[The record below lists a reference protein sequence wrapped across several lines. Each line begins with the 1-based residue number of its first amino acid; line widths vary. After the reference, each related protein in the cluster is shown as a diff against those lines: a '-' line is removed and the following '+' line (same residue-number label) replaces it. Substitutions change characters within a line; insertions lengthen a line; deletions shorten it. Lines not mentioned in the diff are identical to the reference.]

1 MISQFGGAWLLGE
14 TSPGAVFTPE
24 DRSDEHRMI
33 ASTAQAFIEQEV
45 IPRRDA
51 LEAKDWALARQ
62 LMRQCGDLGLLGAD
76 VPEVFGGVGLDVVS
90 SVLVSEAMGRH
101 ASFATTAGAH
111 MGLCIVPI
119 LWFGTP
125 EQRTTYLPGLVTG
138 EIVGAYGLSEAASGS
153 DALGALA
160 TATRLPDGGYEL
172 NGEKLWITNCGFADL
187 FVVFAKVDGEHFTAF
202 LVPRTTPGVT
212 PGREEHKM
220 GLHGSSTA
228 PLLLQ
233 GVRVGADAVL
243 GEVGK
248 GHKVAFTVL
257 NYGRFKLGA
266 MTTGGARQALK
277 EAATYA
283 ATRRQ
288 FGQPIASFGAIQLK
302 LSEMAARLYA
312 TESALYRVAG
322 SLEHGA
328 VPHEARGKI
337 FEQHAVEASILKVLA
352 SEMLQYV
359 LDENIQIHGGNGF
372 VRDYPAEGYYR
383 DARVNRIFEGTNEI
397 NRLLLAGQLVRRA
410 AKGEIPLIAAARALP
425 EQLVTLPITPP
436 EEPVA
441 LLQHVASGL
450 KKATVLLLGA
460 AMQRYQEKIADEQE
474 VLVWIADLAIDAYA
488 VDSAVLRATRI
499 IGGNEPDVVRLRQAS
514 TGQAASHRDAALIA
528 ATEAALRAEVL
539 LRRALPAVLEGDML
553 RIALSGA
560 RRLLKMPALD
570 QRPWRRAL
578 AATCVA
584 RPGAV
589 FGEPARH
596 GMLAG

>member
-1 MISQFGGAWLLGE
+1 MSSQSGGAWLLGDVPSGS
-14 TSPGAVFTPE
+14 TFTPE
-24 DRSDEHRMI
+24 ERNDEQRMI
-33 ASTAQAFIEQEV
+33 AATAQAFIEHEV
-45 IPRRDA
+45 VPRRDA
-51 LEAKDWALARQ
+51 LEAKDWSVARQ
-62 LMRQCGDLGLLGAD
+62 LMRQCGELGLLGVD
-76 VPEVFGGVGLDVVS
+76 VPDAFGGVGLDTVS
-90 SVLVSEAMGRH
+90 SVVVSEAMGRH

-111 MGLCIVPI
+111 MGLCIIPI

-125 EQRTTYLPGLVTG
+125 RQREQYLPGLVAG
-138 EIVGAYGLSEAASGS
+138 EIVGAYGLSEAGSGS
-153 DALGALA
+153 DALGARA
-160 TATRLPDGGYEL
+160 TATPLADGGYEL

-187 FVVFAKVDGEHFTAF
+187 FVVFAKVDGERFTAF

-233 GVRVGADAVL
+233 GVRVGPESVL

-266 MTTGGARQALK
+266 MTTGGARQALQ
-277 EAATYA
+277 EAARYA

-288 FGQPIASFGAIQLK
+288 FGRPIAEFGAITLK

-312 TESALYRVAG
+312 AESALYRVAG
-322 SLEHGA
+322 SLDEGHT
-328 VPHEARGKI
+328 PHEARARV
-337 FEQHAVEASILKVLA
+337 FEQHAIEASILKVLA

-397 NRLLLAGQLVRRA
+397 NRLLLAGQLVRRS
-410 AKGEIPLIAAARALP
+410 AKGEIALIAAARAVP
-425 EQLVTLPITPP
+425 EQLLTLPANPP
-436 EEPVA
+436 EEPEA
-441 LLQHVASGL
+441 LLHHLASGL
-450 KKATVLLLGA
+450 KLATVLLTGA
-460 AMQRYQEKIADEQE
+460 AMQRYQEAIADEQE
-474 VLVWIADLAIDAYA
+474 VLIWIADLAIEAYA
-488 VDSAVLRATRI
+488 LDSVVQRVTRVLSS
-499 IGGNEPDVVRLRQAS
+499 G
-514 TGQAASHRDAALIA
+514 TGEAAASHRHAALIA
-528 ATEAALRAEVL
+528 ASEAALRAEML
-539 LRRALPAVLEGDML
+539 LKRALPAVLDGDML
-553 RIALSGA
+553 RIAGA
-560 RRLLKMPALD
+560 GVRRLLKTPALD

-578 AATCVA
+578 AAACVA

-589 FGEPARH
+589 FGEPVRH

>member
-1 MISQFGGAWLLGE
+1 MTLLSQPGGAWLLGE

-24 DRSDEHRMI
+24 DRTDEHRMI
-33 ASTAQAFIEQEV
+33 AATAQAFMEQEV
-45 IPRRDA
+45 IPLRDV
-51 LEAKDWALARQ
+51 LEAKDWQAARR
-62 LMRQCGDLGLLGAD
+62 LMRQCGELGLLGVD
-76 VPEVFGGVGLDVVS
+76 LPEALGGVGLDVVS

-111 MGLCIVPI
+111 MGLCIVPL
-119 LWFGTP
+119 LWFGT
-125 EQRTTYLPGLVTG
+125 EAQRAAYLPRLATG
-138 EIVGAYGLSEAASGS
+138 EIVGAYALSEAASGS
-153 DALGALA
+153 DALGARA
-160 TATRLPDGGYEL
+160 TATRLPDGGYDL

-202 LVPRTTPGVT
+202 LVPRDTPGVT

-233 GVRVGADAVL
+233 GARVGPDAVL

-266 MTTGGARQALK
+266 MTTGGARQALA
-277 EAATYA
+277 EAARYA

-312 TESALYRVAG
+312 AESALYRLAG
-322 SLEHGA
+322 SLEHGH
-328 VPHEARGKI
+328 VPHEQRARV

-352 SEMLQYV
+352 SETLQYV
-359 LDENIQIHGGNGF
+359 LDENVQIHGGNGF
-372 VRDYPAEGYYR
+372 VRDYPAEGHYR

-410 AKGEIPLIAAARALP
+410 ARNEVPLIAAARALP
-425 EQLVTLPITPP
+425 DEVLAWPIAAPDEPLP
-436 EEPVA
+436 
-441 LLQHVASGL
+441 LLRHLADGL
-450 KKATVLLLGA
+450 RKSVVLLLGA
-460 AMQRYQEKIADEQE
+460 AMQRYAERIADEQE

-488 VDSAVLRATRI
+488 VDSAVLRIGRLASRTDATA
-499 IGGNEPDVVRLRQAS
+499 L
-514 TGQAASHRDAALIA
+514 AAHRDAALVA
-528 ATEAALRAEVL
+528 ATEAALRADTT
-539 LRRALPAVLEGDML
+539 LRRALPAVLDGDLL
-553 RIALSGA
+553 RIALSA
-560 RRLLKMPALD
+560 AKRLLRVPPLD

-578 AATCVA
+578 AAACVA
-584 RPGAV
+584 RPGSV
-589 FGEPARH
+589 FGEAPRH
-596 GMLAG
+596 GILAE